1 MKKYFNARLL
11 NVDGRF
17 AQSTE
22 YPFYAQYRCEAEDVA
37 NSLSIGL
44 RKCKGK
50 AQNIT
55 AGQLKDAE
63 EIRKLI
69 RNDLN
74 INFLQ
79 KVRGSP
85 AYYNKLL
92 FDLLGMVRQLGNCT
106 WFLTLSAADLKWI
119 DTIQIIAAPNGQHLS
134 DEDVCNLTW
143 EQIFFLIFTNSFP
156 HHPLSAD
163 QV

>member
-1 MKKYFNARLL
+1 M
-11 NVDGRF
+11 DGRF

-22 YPFYAQYRCEAEDVA
+22 YLFYAQYRCEAEDVA

-44 RKCKGK
+44 QKCKGK

-69 RNDLN
+69 RNYLN

-92 FDLLGMVRQLGNCT
+92 FD
-106 WFLTLSAADLKWI
+106 
-119 DTIQIIAAPNGQHLS
+119 
-134 DEDVCNLTW
+134 
-143 EQIFFLIFTNSFP
+143 
-156 HHPLSAD
+156 
-163 QV
+163 